1 MKDNLN
7 NKLERGSKEE
17 DLYGIEPDTEEVN
30 EEELKGVL
38 DGLSY
43 IEWLKSNIDKY
54 EIGEWV
60 FLPYSMS

>member
-43 IEWLKSNIDKY
+43 IEWLKVI
-54 EIGEWV
+54 
-60 FLPYSMS
+60 